1 MKQYEGK
8 KLMVFLTGTLLA
20 LFFFLPVGITAPML
34 DSGKADP
41 IILAFNG
48 YKITRYDVQIKV
60 QENNSLDVTENIT
73 AQFEEPKHGI
83 YRNIPLVHKVREPMN
98 QETVAYTQK
107 AKISNLLV
115 MDGLTGQT
123 VPINQENKSGQL
135 ALKIGDASQTFTGE
149 KTYCIRY
156 TYSVNS
162 DGGKSFNELYYNLI
176 GDGWDTYIGN
186 VSFAIE
192 MPKAFDPKNIVFM
205 LGAKDAGSRVNY
217 QVEDNR
223 ITGKVNSV
231 LARGEGLTI
240 RLALPQGYFRRST
253 DDHSSIWKGILA
265 GLIVVSLLLF
275 FLVGRNSR
283 LQREG
288 ALPLPLTF
296 TPAEAGYVLGGD
308 AAKRGRTALLLY
320 WADKRYLCFE
330 KNGQDDVTLVKLK
343 DADAGLKP
351 YEQTLF
357 NALFVNGDE
366 VTAEQLKTQ
375 VAGVLSQTERELQD
389 YFSVPERRIYT
400 VPSSKARGVCYLLTL
415 LGMVMFSAKIY
426 GDVYSWTDLLTSMVL
441 VGVWAFVLFPFI
453 LFVDYYARKN
463 GTGEMKGLLI
473 NSIGVLLMLGV
484 LLGLASYADAL
495 DQESWLI
502 VAVMGVSGFC
512 GAFMKKRTAFGNML
526 LSQVLRLKK
535 QMGTGDLATW
545 QTSEPFYSLLPYAY
559 MFNISK
565 EWGTLFERIELQP
578 PEWFKGQMSD
588 LYVALS
594 FSNIVNEQLSL
605 FESNMTYSESSDG
618 SGGGGGGTGG
628 GGGGSW

>member
-34 DSGKADP
+34 DSGKTDP

-60 QENNSLDVTENIT
+60 QENNFLDVTENIT

-98 QETVAYTQK
+98 QETVAYSQK

-123 VPINQENKSGQL
+123 VPIDQENKSGQL

-156 TYSVNS
+156 TYSINS
-162 DGGKSFNELYYNLI
+162 DGGKSFNGLYYNLI

-186 VSFAIE
+186 VSFTIE

-205 LGAKDAGSRVNY
+205 LGAKDAGSRANY

-240 RLALPQGYFRRST
+240 RLALPEGYFRRST
-253 DDHSSIWKGILA
+253 DDHSSIWKGLLA

-288 ALPLPLTF
+288 GISLPLTF

-320 WADKRYLCFE
+320 WADKGYLCFE

-357 NALFVNGDE
+357 NALFVNGDK

-375 VAGVLSQTERELQD
+375 VAGVLSQIERELQD

-463 GTGEMKGLLI
+463 GTGAMKGLLI
-473 NSIGVLLMLGV
+473 NSIGFLLMLGV

-605 FESNMTYSESSDG
+605 FESNMTYSDSSDG
-618 SGGGGGGTGG
+618 SGGGGGTGG

>member
-8 KLMVFLTGTLLA
+8 KLMVLLTGTLLA
-20 LFFFLPVGITAPML
+20 LFFFLHVGITAPML
-34 DSGKADP
+34 DSGKTDP

-73 AQFEEPKHGI
+73 AQFMEPKHGI

-115 MDGLTGQT
+115 RDGLTGQT

-156 TYSVNS
+156 TYSINS

-253 DDHSSIWKGILA
+253 DDHSSIWKGLLA

-320 WADKRYLCFE
+320 WADKGYLCFE

-357 NALFVNGDE
+357 NALFVNGDK

-375 VAGVLSQTERELQD
+375 VAGALFQTERELQD

-400 VPSSKARGVCYLLTL
+400 VPSSKARGACYLITL
-415 LGMVMFSAKIY
+415 LGMVIFSAKIY

-463 GTGEMKGLLI
+463 GTGAMKGLLI

-605 FESNMTYSESSDG
+605 FESNMTYSDSSDG
-618 SGGGGGGTGG
+618 SGGGGGTGG

>member
-34 DSGKADP
+34 DSGKTDP

-83 YRNIPLVHKVREPMN
+83 YRNIPLVHKVRGSMN
-98 QETVAYTQK
+98 QETVAHTQK

-156 TYSVNS
+156 TYSINS
-162 DGGKSFNELYYNLI
+162 DGVKSFNGLYYNLI

-192 MPKAFDPKNIVFM
+192 MPKSFDPKDIVFM

-253 DDHSSIWKGILA
+253 DDHSAIWKGILA
-265 GLIVVSLLLF
+265 GLILVSLLLF
-275 FLVGRNSR
+275 FLVGRNPR

-288 ALPLPLTF
+288 ALLLPLTF

-320 WADKRYLCFE
+320 WADKGYLCFE
-330 KNGQDDVTLVKLK
+330 KNGQDDVALVKLK

-357 NALFVNGDE
+357 NALFVNGDK

-415 LGMVMFSAKIY
+415 LGMVIFSAKIY

-512 GAFMKKRTAFGNML
+512 GAFMKKRTAFGSML

>member
-34 DSGKADP
+34 DSGKTDP

-60 QENNSLDVTENIT
+60 QENNFLDVTENIT

-98 QETVAYTQK
+98 QETVAYSQK

-123 VPINQENKSGQL
+123 VPIDQENKSGQL

-156 TYSVNS
+156 TYSINS
-162 DGGKSFNELYYNLI
+162 DGGKSFNGLYYNLI

-186 VSFAIE
+186 VSFTIE

-205 LGAKDAGSRVNY
+205 LGAKDAGSRANY

-240 RLALPQGYFRRST
+240 RLALPEGYFRRST
-253 DDHSSIWKGILA
+253 DDHSSIWKGLLA

-288 ALPLPLTF
+288 GISLPLTF

-320 WADKRYLCFE
+320 WADKGYLCFE

-357 NALFVNGDE
+357 NALFVNGDK

-463 GTGEMKGLLI
+463 GTGAMKGLLI
-473 NSIGVLLMLGV
+473 NSIGFLLMLGV

-605 FESNMTYSESSDG
+605 FESNMTYSDSSDG
-618 SGGGGGGTGG
+618 SGGGGGTGG